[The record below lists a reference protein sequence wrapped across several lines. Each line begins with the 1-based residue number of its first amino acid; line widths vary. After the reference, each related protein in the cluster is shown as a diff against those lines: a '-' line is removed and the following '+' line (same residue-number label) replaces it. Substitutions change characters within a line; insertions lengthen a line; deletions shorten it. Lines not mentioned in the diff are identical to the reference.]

1 LVYLLN
7 KANRVFRVESLILW
21 KNTLM
26 SWLVDENKII
36 MVKELR
42 QLLVESV
49 EFVELVVCRV
59 YSVR

>member
-1 LVYLLN
+1 
-7 KANRVFRVESLILW
+7 
-21 KNTLM
+21 M